1 MVKTTS
7 PENIPEMSKLGIEGA
22 NHRSENISSDEQGIF
37 YSSHWALKEEA
48 NPLGHLG
55 KKSR

>member
-37 YSSHWALKEEA
+37 YSSHWAL
-48 NPLGHLG
+48 
-55 KKSR
+55 